1 MASPSDRMSP
11 KYTLTV
17 RGQEF
22 RLSKRQIEF
31 DSPNFFTA
39 CFLGSFQESSSKSVT
54 LDRSPQLFAIIVEYL
69 SGYEILPLPSTFVSE
84 RMDAAYVTRN
94 LLVDADFYGLTG
106 LKRLLTTPS
115 LPPSL
120 GLEWAG
126 LARKIVTLPE
136 VIGEH
141 LPPGVEYVDGG
152 LYSEEDGNQLPV
164 LVSAKDVPIRLS
176 ASRELESK
184 SGGMVAKANTDRMTF
199 KIDYTESRDGAMAT
213 AIKHPP
219 TIVAESVF
227 SGGKM
232 RVDNLD
238 MSLSFFHEWW
248 QVYTRSNSV
257 GWDEKERSFLSFQP
271 ATLEPTDGPYG
282 RYEGIL
288 WADEILFTVIRR
300 SSDAGDP
307 VLHIKLADLKART
320 RGAVLSDLSPPG
332 SRWARV

>member
-1 MASPSDRMSP
+1 MGGPADGMSP
-11 KYTLTV
+11 KYTVTV
-17 RGQEF
+17 RDQEF

-39 CFLGSFQESSSKSVT
+39 CFLGSFQESSSKSVA
-54 LDRSPQLFAIIVEYL
+54 LDRNPQLFAIIVEYL
-69 SGYEILPLPSTFVSE
+69 SGYEILPLPAAFLSE
-84 RMDAAYVTRN
+84 RMDAGYVTRN
-94 LLVDADFYGLTG
+94 LFVDADFYGLMG
-106 LKRLLTTPS
+106 LKRLLTTPK

-126 LARKIVTLPE
+126 LARKIVTLSE
-136 VIGEH
+136 VVSEN

-152 LYSEEDGNQLPV
+152 LYSEEEGNQLPV
-164 LVSAKDVPIRLS
+164 LVYARDVPVRLS
-176 ASRELESK
+176 ASREMS
-184 SGGMVAKANTDRMTF
+184 SPGGMMAKTNSDRIMF
-199 KIDYTESRDGAMAT
+199 KIDYAEFRGGAMAT

-232 RVDNLD
+232 RINDLV
-238 MSLSFFHEWW
+238 MSLTYFSSWW
-248 QVYTRSNSV
+248 QSNTRASIYDREGEGSA
-257 GWDEKERSFLSFQP
+257 FLDFQP
-271 ATLEPTDGPYG
+271 STLEPAEAPYC
-282 RYEGIL
+282 RYEGVL
-288 WADEILFTVIRR
+288 WADEALFTVVGR

-307 VLHIKLADLKART
+307 VLHIKLADLKARS